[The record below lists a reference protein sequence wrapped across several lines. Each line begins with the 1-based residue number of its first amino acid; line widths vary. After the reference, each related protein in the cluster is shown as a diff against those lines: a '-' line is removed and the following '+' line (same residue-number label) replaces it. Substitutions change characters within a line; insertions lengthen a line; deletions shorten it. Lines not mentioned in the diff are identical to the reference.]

1 MCLIPGLEKIPW
13 SRTWQITP
21 VFLLGKSYGQRSL
34 EGYSPWGCKEMDMTE
49 ATEYVAQGTQIPHA
63 ALCSQKKKKKVISI
77 VIPTSQTRK
86 LKHKAVR

>member
-1 MCLIPGLEKIPW
+1 MGLIPGLEKIPW

-63 ALCSQKKKKKVISI
+63 ALCSKKKKKVISI
-77 VIPTSQTRK
+77 VIPTFQTRK

>member
-1 MCLIPGLEKIPW
+1 
-13 SRTWQITP
+13 
-21 VFLLGKSYGQRSL
+21 
-34 EGYSPWGCKEMDMTE
+34 MTE